1 MTKTV
6 AVGKRDSIHILPRPS
21 GAVLWWRDQRVELD
35 QFELNALATAFAEAA
50 TTPQAVAA

>member
-1 MTKTV
+1 MTKTI

-35 QFELNALATAFAEAA
+35 QFELNALAIAFAEVA
-50 TTPQAVAA
+50 TTPQEVAA